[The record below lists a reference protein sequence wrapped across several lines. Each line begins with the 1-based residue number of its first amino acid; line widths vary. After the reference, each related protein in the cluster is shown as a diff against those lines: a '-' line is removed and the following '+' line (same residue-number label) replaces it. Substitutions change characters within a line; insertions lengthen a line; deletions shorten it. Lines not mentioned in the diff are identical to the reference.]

1 MGKVEP
7 AGSAESEDN
16 ELEVSRQSQESK
28 PLPVDNELEI
38 SIPSE
43 ESNEMEEVEP
53 AVSTEQ
59 PVEICFT
66 ITHSSSEITSG
77 STVIIVC

>member
-7 AGSAESEDN
+7 AGGAESEDN

-38 SIPSE
+38 SIQLE
-43 ESNEMEEVEP
+43 ESNEMED
-53 AVSTEQ
+53 
-59 PVEICFT
+59 
-66 ITHSSSEITSG
+66 
-77 STVIIVC
+77 